1 MKGTVL
7 KPASRVK
14 LPAGVTLVDR
24 GLTVLVSIRRLR
36 NRRELMS
43 RPGVAS

>member
-1 MKGTVL
+1 MKGTGL
-7 KPASRVK
+7 KPANRVQ
-14 LPAGVTLVDR
+14 LPEGVTLVDR
-24 GLTVLVSIRRLR
+24 DLMVLVSIRRLR